1 MPTGLVH
8 YPVAWTDANSTE
20 AWGQS
25 TFPEKLG
32 DRALS
37 DSLMKILPEGD
48 DLSAFI
54 NHELHRLPND

>member
-1 MPTGLVH
+1 MEHRLR
-8 YPVAWTDANSTE
+8 STPRRF
-20 AWGQS
+20 AGKLGDGKLGDS
-25 TFPEKLG
+25 EKLG

-37 DSLMKILPEGD
+37 DSLMKILPEGG